1 MLDSIHPS
9 CYEDFKETNCRLVLL
24 YSRIESIFRGSYS
37 RAFLGVLPSFSA
49 LRPNMNPTLAQQ
61 WRKCPSSF
69 SPLHISLKDTE
80 RLCCLCGSPL
90 SFTQMPINHCTTET
104 DTSIISQQLRNR
116 QSSERVRGESVH
128 LTISRYWLPSK
139 VAEGTW
145 GLFLGS

>member
-1 MLDSIHPS
+1 MTSSFILPCRTGSLAFLCNKIFKQEKNGLLDSIHPS

-24 YSRIESIFRGSYS
+24 YSRIKSIFRGSYS

-116 QSSERVRGESVH
+116 HPVSG
-128 LTISRYWLPSK
+128 
-139 VAEGTW
+139 
-145 GLFLGS
+145 